1 MNNKNK
7 MTYSKDLR
15 KKVIEAFEGG
25 MSQEEVSRVFKIG
38 TGTIK
43 RWRKIKKET
52 GKLEP
57 RKRSSESYDFLRKI
71 PNSKLDEF
79 KEFVLQNAEMTHQQI
94 ADHWQMSDS
103 AVEDYLKKLKI
114 TRKKRLIAIKSDQKK
129 KETNGKRK

>member
-1 MNNKNK
+1 M
-7 MTYSKDLR
+7 
-15 KKVIEAFEGG
+15 
-25 MSQEEVSRVFKIG
+25 
-38 TGTIK
+38 
-43 RWRKIKKET
+43 
-52 GKLEP
+52 P
-57 RKRSSESYDFLRKI
+57 FLYYTALFMGNAI
-71 PNSKLDEF
+71 DEF